1 MKQNHLAQT
10 VYLLTKIPTKIDSTF
25 QQNLYKLLANG
36 MNRAEACVAVF
47 VQKSTEAKRSY
58 GTLLNATG
66 IFGET
71 DNLLYHYSDN
81 LYKEVLLNAY
91 KEARVDPAKVAYIEG
106 EGLGIKVNM
115 SNLNIA

>member
-1 MKQNHLAQT
+1 MYEFLAH
-10 VYLLTKIPTKIDSTF
+10 
-25 QQNLYKLLANG
+25 G
-36 MNRAEACVAVF
+36 MNRAEACVAIL

-71 DNLLYHYSDN
+71 DNLLYHYSNN

-91 KEARVDPAKVAYIEG
+91 KEAQVDPAEVAYIEG
-106 EGLGIKVNM
+106 EGLGIKVYL
-115 SNLNIA
+115 SNLIIVNFHLYLCNH